1 MKRLTLVVSG
11 DVQRAGYRDRVNELG
26 RSLGLREYAENL
38 PDGRVR
44 VVAEGEEEK
53 T

>member
-1 MKRLTLVVSG
+1 MKRLTLAVSG